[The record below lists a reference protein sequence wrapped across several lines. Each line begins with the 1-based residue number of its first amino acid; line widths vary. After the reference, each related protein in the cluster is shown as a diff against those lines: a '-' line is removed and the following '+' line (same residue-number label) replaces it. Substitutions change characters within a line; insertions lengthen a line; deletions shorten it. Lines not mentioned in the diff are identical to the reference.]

1 MLLLGN
7 IFAGIQNYFRLIRNC
22 FGSQRAVVYFF
33 QAGVLLSKQTLPKAL
48 RPQLFWFGLVGFVW
62 KLWFSKLG
70 WLSLVWFGRF
80 GLAGLAW

>member
-1 MLLLGN
+1 MLSSYLQLLWVTTSG
-7 IFAGIQNYFRLIRNC
+7 
-22 FGSQRAVVYFF
+22 AV

-48 RPQLFWFGLVGFVW
+48 RTQLFWFGLVGFVW

>member
-1 MLLLGN
+1 MLEYKIAFVLFATALGHN
-7 IFAGIQNYFRLIRNC
+7 
-22 FGSQRAVVYFF
+22 QRCCTGWGPF
-33 QAGVLLSKQTLPKAL
+33 KQTNIAKGTTDTVILV
-48 RPQLFWFGLVGFVW
+48 WFGWFCLEALVGFVW